1 MRVRRT
7 TKINDPAAP
16 LPPMSASG
24 SVRSPGER
32 NPLSVTLTINGT
44 DVTLR
49 SGDLELGTWQTS
61 DVEISAVDATRF
73 AFVAEGDRLIFTADD
88 PTSFASHPLV
98 RPYPGSQEAKD
109 SQPKRNRKKKRSRT
123 PAPPPEPAVM
133 ETAPPAGDLYEV
145 ATDVAAVAPAD
156 EPAEVDQPAVD
167 QMSAEPVV
175 EATASTTDTGHL
187 NDTGGRDE
195 NPERKTASAGRG
207 GPWIR
212 TLDMARRNGLFGL
225 DRVQVTEGLRG
236 QEHQHTFDH
245 GAAAGYGP
253 SKHICTICGK
263 VKLGR

>member
-1 MRVRRT
+1 M
-7 TKINDPAAP
+7 TKSSDPAAP
-16 LPPMSASG
+16 MPPMSASG

-32 NPLSVTLTINGT
+32 NPLSVTLTVSGT
-44 DVTLR
+44 DVALR

-73 AFVAEGDRLIFTADD
+73 AFEAEGDRLIFTADD

-98 RPYPGSQEAKD
+98 HPYPGSQEAKD
-109 SQPKRNRKKKRSRT
+109 SQPKPKRKRRKKRSRT
-123 PAPPPEPAVM
+123 PAPPPTSAVT
-133 ETAPPAGDLYEV
+133 ETAPPAVDLD
-145 ATDVAAVAPAD
+145 APAPDVAEVTPTD
-156 EPAEVDQPAVD
+156 ESSEVDQPAVEE
-167 QMSAEPVV
+167 MSAGSVV
-175 EATASTTDTGHL
+175 EATASTEATGRL
-187 NDTGGRDE
+187 DDATPPDE
-195 NPERKTASAGRG
+195 TQKRKTASAGRG

-212 TLDMARRNGLFGL
+212 TLDMARRNGFFGL
-225 DRVQVTEGLRG
+225 DRVQVAEGLRG